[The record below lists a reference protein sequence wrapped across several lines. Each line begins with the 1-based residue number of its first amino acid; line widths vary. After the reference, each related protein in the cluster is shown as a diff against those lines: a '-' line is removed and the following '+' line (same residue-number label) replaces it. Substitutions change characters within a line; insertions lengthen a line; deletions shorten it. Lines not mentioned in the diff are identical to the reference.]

1 LFSAVRLKIERNRM
15 FTVVAFKLQLPH
27 HRTMTQEETAMKRN
41 TLKATFILGLLCNL
55 PPAVA
60 EEALISFKS
69 LTPETALELAQ
80 ATLKA
85 CREKGYQVAVA
96 VVDRAGT
103 PQVMLRDRYAGAH
116 TPSTATRKAWT
127 ATSFRA
133 DTLSL
138 AEETQA
144 GKPQS
149 GVRFVENALML
160 GGGVLVEAGGSL
172 VGAVGVSGAPSGE
185 QDDACAKAGVIAIEE
200 KLM

>member
-1 LFSAVRLKIERNRM
+1 LNQTVGYTLLFSNYNCRN
-15 FTVVAFKLQLPH
+15 AE
-27 HRTMTQEETAMKRN
+27 RTMEETAMKG
-41 TLKATFILGLLCNL
+41 TILTNFLIPAMLLSL
-55 PPAVA
+55 AAASA
-60 EEALISFKS
+60 EEPLMSFKV

-96 VVDRAGT
+96 VVDRSGT
-103 PQVMLRDRYAGAH
+103 PQVMLRDRYAGTH
-116 TPSTATRKAWT
+116 TPGTATRKAWT
-127 ATSFRA
+127 ATSFRT

-144 GKPQS
+144 GKAQS
-149 GVRFVENALML
+149 GVRFVEGALML
-160 GGGVLVEAGGSL
+160 GGGVLIEVGGSL

-185 QDDACAKAGVIAIEE
+185 QDDACARAGLETIEE

>member
-1 LFSAVRLKIERNRM
+1 MKTNRLKI
-15 FTVVAFKLQLPH
+15 TV
-27 HRTMTQEETAMKRN
+27 M
-41 TLKATFILGLLCNL
+41 LGMLCS
-55 PPAVA
+55 PPLAAA
-60 EEALISFKS
+60 EEALVSFKA
-69 LTPETALELAQ
+69 LTPEAALELAQ

-96 VVDRAGT
+96 VVDRSGT

-116 TPSTATRKAWT
+116 TPGTATRKAWT

-144 GKPQS
+144 GKAQS

-172 VGAVGVSGAPSGE
+172 VGAVGVSGAPSGDL
-185 QDDACAKAGVIAIEE
+185 DDACAKAGVAAIEE

>member
-1 LFSAVRLKIERNRM
+1 MRRNILRA
-15 FTVVAFKLQLPH
+15 TV
-27 HRTMTQEETAMKRN
+27 
-41 TLKATFILGLLCNL
+41 ILGMLCNL
-55 PPAVA
+55 PPATA
-60 EEALISFKS
+60 EEALISFKI

-85 CREKGYQVAVA
+85 CRDKGYQVAVA
-96 VVDRAGT
+96 VVDRSGT

-138 AEETQA
+138 AEETRA

-149 GVRFVENALML
+149 GVRFVDNALML
-160 GGGVLVEAGGSL
+160 GGGVLVEAGGSM
-172 VGAVGVSGAPSGE
+172 VGAVGVSGAPNGE
-185 QDDACAKAGVIAIEE
+185 LDDACARAGIATIEE

>member
-1 LFSAVRLKIERNRM
+1 
-15 FTVVAFKLQLPH
+15 
-27 HRTMTQEETAMKRN
+27 MKTN
-41 TLKATFILGLLCNL
+41 MLKATVILGTLCSL
-55 PPAVA
+55 PPAAA
-60 EEALISFKS
+60 EEPLVSFKV
-69 LTPETALELAQ
+69 LTPEAALELAH

-116 TPSTATRKAWT
+116 TPGTATRKAWT
-127 ATSFRA
+127 AASFRT

-144 GKPQS
+144 GKSQS
-149 GVRFVENALML
+149 GVRFVEHALML

-185 QDDACAKAGVIAIEE
+185 LDDACAKAGIAAIEE

>member
-1 LFSAVRLKIERNRM
+1 MKTILLK
-15 FTVVAFKLQLPH
+15 TSV
-27 HRTMTQEETAMKRN
+27 
-41 TLKATFILGLLCNL
+41 ILGLLSGVT
-55 PPAVA
+55 PSSGD
-60 EEALISFKS
+60 EALISFKA

-96 VVDRAGT
+96 VVDRSGT

-133 DTLSL
+133 NTLSL

-144 GKPQS
+144 GKAQS

-160 GGGVLVEAGGSL
+160 GGGVLVEAAGSL
-172 VGAVGVSGAPSGE
+172 VGRLGIKRLKTFIYV
-185 QDDACAKAGVIAIEE
+185 
-200 KLM
+200 